1 MGNMFETTS
10 QWPPV
15 PSPSNVRGRVVRGA
29 ATGLAEKFKILDP
42 IVSNSERVRDLGNK
56 LQPKS
61 DNIGTQLSCSKKL
74 GQLDS

>member
-1 MGNMFETTS
+1 M
-10 QWPPV
+10 
-15 PSPSNVRGRVVRGA
+15 RGA

-61 DNIGTQLSCSKKL
+61 DNIGTQLSCSKQL
-74 GQLDS
+74 GQLDI